1 MAFIKEILQREAFIK
16 AEISVDEFMRENELE
31 DSYIVQSLIFDK
43 IVYPDEESVL
53 VWVKKNNFNMEL
65 LEDNDKN
72 FTVVNLDSSE
82 FVNDTLKGVEIGNGI
97 MAVVGLLK
105 VFAIQ
110 SMDRSFLSLGNDD
123 KNIKFSDSL
132 PHIIELAKVVKGF
145 HANYG
150 EVELTSKMLQS
161 FADNFDNEVVGVDL
175 MIDYDHNQAKAAGW
189 IKSVF
194 MSVDNDILYGEVKWT
209 PKGAQTL
216 SDRDFRYFSP
226 EFSLN
231 YVHPHTG
238 IQHGP
243 TLLGG
248 GLVNRPFLK
257 MDAIV
262 SFKEK
267 QNNQGNKMENISLS
281 EHNVKVSGLEKTI
294 SDFKLSE
301 NTLKSVVEGQKT
313 DIKTLSEKIDSM
325 EKNQKEVEA
334 KAANDRLFSEN
345 KINKAQLD
353 ALNEGKS
360 LHEVLELSTGMNTEA
375 KGKSSNE
382 NSEVKFS
389 ESDTAAMNA
398 SGLSKEDYTKYVME
412 A

>member
-1 MAFIKEILQREAFIK
+1 MAFIKDFLQTKAFRK
-16 AEISVDEFMRENELE
+16 ANIEVDEFMRENEIE
-31 DSYIVQSLIFDK
+31 DTYMVQGLIFDK
-43 IVYPDEESVL
+43 VVYPDQESVL
-53 VWVKKNNFNMEL
+53 LWAEENHFKVEL
-65 LEDNDKN
+65 IEESKTS
-72 FTVVNLDSSE
+72 FIVTSLDASE
-82 FVNDTLKGVEIGNGI
+82 FVKDTLKTLEISNGVLA
-97 MAVVGLLK
+97 MVGLLK

-110 SMDRSFLSLGNDD
+110 SMDRSFLSLGNEDQT
-123 KNIKFSDSL
+123 IKFNDSL
-132 PHIIELAKVVKGF
+132 PHIIELAKVIKGY

-150 EVELTSKMLQS
+150 EVELTRKILQS
-161 FADNFDNEVVGVDL
+161 FAENFDNEVYGVDL

-194 MSVDNDILYGEVKWT
+194 MSIDGDVLYGEVKWT

-262 SFKEK
+262 SFKE
-267 QNNQGNKMENISLS
+267 QNNNQGIKVENVSLS
-281 EHNVKVSGLEKTI
+281 EHNAAVSGLEKTI

-301 NTLKSVVEGQKT
+301 NTLKAVVEGQKT
-313 DIKTLSEKIDSM
+313 DITKLSEKIDLM
-325 EKNQKEVEA
+325 EKVKREA
-334 KAANDRLFSEN
+334 ELKAANELLFSEN

-353 ALNEGKS
+353 ALNEGKTIV
-360 LHEVLELSTGMNTEA
+360 EVLSLSTVLNTEA
-375 KGKSSNE
+375 QGKTG
-382 NSEVKFS
+382 SEAVITFS
-389 ESDTAAMNA
+389 DSDKAAMAA
-398 SGLSKEDYTKYVME
+398 SGLNEEDYKKYVLE

>member
-1 MAFIKEILQREAFIK
+1 MAFIKDFLQTKAFRK
-16 AEISVDEFMRENELE
+16 ANIEVDEFMRENEIE
-31 DSYIVQSLIFDK
+31 DTYMVQGLIFDK
-43 IVYPDEESVL
+43 VVYPDQEAVLLWAEENHFKV
-53 VWVKKNNFNMEL
+53 EL
-65 LEDNDKN
+65 IEENSKS
-72 FTVVNLDSSE
+72 FIVTSLDASE
-82 FVNDTLKGVEIGNGI
+82 FVKDTLKSLEISNGV
-97 MAVVGLLK
+97 MAIVGLLK

-110 SMDRSFLSLGNDD
+110 SMDRSFLSLGNEDQT
-123 KNIKFSDSL
+123 IKFNDSL
-132 PHIIELAKVVKGF
+132 PHIIELAKVVKGY

-150 EVELTSKMLQS
+150 EVELTRKMLQS

-175 MIDYDHNQAKAAGW
+175 MIDYDHSQAKAAGW

-194 MSVDNDILYGEVKWT
+194 MSIDGDVLYGEVKWT

-257 MDAIV
+257 MEAIV

-267 QNNQGNKMENISLS
+267 NNNQGIKVENISLS

-313 DIKTLSEKIDSM
+313 DITKLSEKIDLM
-325 EKNQKEVEA
+325 EKVKKEAEL
-334 KAANDRLFSEN
+334 KAANELLFSEN

-353 ALNEGKS
+353 ALNEGKTIV
-360 LHEVLELSTGMNTEA
+360 EVLSLSTVLNTEA
-375 KGKSSNE
+375 KGKTG
-382 NSEVKFS
+382 SESVITFS
-389 ESDTAAMNA
+389 ESDKAAMVA
-398 SGLSKEDYTKYVME
+398 SGLNEEDYKKYVLE